1 MRLGLGRRDAR
12 AAVEALFGGVA
23 EALRKGRS
31 VSIVGFG
38 AWEWT
43 ERPARRVH
51 DPRNMK
57 KIDLPGR
64 RKLTFKPSETFK
76 RRLNEGKQ

>member
-1 MRLGLGRRDAR
+1 MRLGLGRRQAQ
-12 AAVEALFGGVA
+12 AAVEAFFGGVSD
-23 EALRKGRS
+23 ALGKGQS

-38 AWEWT
+38 VWEWT
-43 ERPARRVH
+43 ERSARRVH

-64 RKLTFKPSETFK
+64 SKLVFKPSEAFK
-76 RRLNEGKQ
+76 RRLNEGKH